1 MPEIVK
7 TPFRYPGS
15 KSSFASTV
23 KSYVLHNDL
32 QGCKI
37 IEPYAGSAAVT
48 LALVSEEICSSAVLG
63 ERDPLMFS
71 FWKVALQQPDA
82 LINKI
87 READVSLERWHELR
101 PLLECETPEEDRL
114 VEMAFAAL
122 FFNRTNFSGVL
133 HTGPIGGQDQSSAYK
148 IDCRFNREDLIAR
161 VREIAK
167 LGDRIN
173 VVFGDAVDLIKE
185 NKRRVTPFFYIDPP
199 YFVQGRKL
207 YRHHYKLRDHVAL
220 SKSLGSVKF
229 NWMLSYDN
237 HDVIRSLYG
246 EFKQVEKKFQ
256 YSTRVS
262 KNEDELLITNMEIP
276 DEWKYRQLAVS

>member
-1 MPEIVK
+1 MSEIVK

-15 KSSFASTV
+15 KSSFTSTV
-23 KSYVLHNDL
+23 KSYILHNEL
-32 QGCKI
+32 KGCKI

-48 LALVSEEICSSAVLG
+48 LALVSEGVCSEGVLG

-71 FWKVALQQPDA
+71 FWRVALEQTEDLIEKIKVA
-82 LINKI
+82 
-87 READVSLERWHELR
+87 EVSLKTWHELR
-101 PLLECETPEEDRL
+101 PLLDYDVPVSERMVD
-114 VEMAFAAL
+114 MAFAAL

-133 HTGPIGGQDQSSAYK
+133 HSGPIGGQDQSSAYK
-148 IDCRFNREDLIAR
+148 IDCRFNRNDLI
-161 VREIAK
+161 EKIKSIATLRGK
-167 LGDRIN
+167 IE
-173 VVFGDAVDLIKE
+173 VVFGDAIDLIKE

-199 YFVQGRKL
+199 YFIQGKKL

-220 SKSLGSVKF
+220 SKSLSAAKF

-262 KNEDELLITNMEIP
+262 KSEDELLITNMEIP
-276 DEWKYRQLAVS
+276 EEWKYRQLADA